1 MNAMTGSDT
10 AGDDRAAWRPDDPI
24 DESATAGACVDA
36 NGIVTRWSEGARRL
50 LGYRSTEVVG
60 RPAASL
66 LAGEPPAE
74 TLRSLKTLPRWNGTA
89 TLLHRDGHHLAV
101 NLLAHRRE
109 PGGEDEG
116 EDEGEDQGGGE
127 WLLVAPWPGR
137 RRRSTTTRW

>member
-24 DESATAGACVDA
+24 EESATAGAGVDS

-50 LGYRSTEVVG
+50 LGYRSTEVIG

-66 LAGEPPAE
+66 LAGKPPAE
-74 TLRSLKTLPRWNGTA
+74 TLRSLKTLARWSGTA
-89 TLLHRDGHHLAV
+89 TLRHRDGHHLAV

-109 PGGEDEG
+109 PDGEAK
-116 EDEGEDQGGGE
+116 GGGE
-127 WLLVAPWPGR
+127 WLLVSPWPGR